1 MKDPVDAE
9 AGEHRKGS
17 GEWTT
22 APHTAERSSE
32 TMVETV
38 IPDTKDFKLRPAGSS
53 QKWPQPPFPN
63 ALPFF
68 LFTSAKSSYSV
79 SCV

>member
-1 MKDPVDAE
+1 MPRE
-9 AGEHRKGS
+9 GS
-17 GEWTT
+17 TERG
-22 APHTAERSSE
+22 AVSGQQRHTAERSSE
-32 TMVETV
+32 TVVETV